1 MAVALAQPYDGLKT
15 MLQSAVQ
22 SVQWTYI
29 IFWQL
34 CPQQR
39 VLVWGDGYYNGAI
52 KTRKTV
58 QSVEV
63 STEEAA
69 LCRSEQLREL
79 YDSLVAGEQQAT
91 ENQQPTI
98 RRPAVAL
105 LPEDL
110 TEAEW
115 FYLVCVSFS
124 FPPGVGLVGEAY
136 AKQQHLWLTGA
147 NEVDSTVFTRAIL
160 AKSADIQTVVC
171 IPLLNGVVELGTTEK
186 VEEGIDLIEHVKHFF
201 KVENDKS
208 IIPRPRPALSAHSSN
223 TNTLS
228 TRQFKPLNNR
238 YLMDAYADD
247 DNEDEEDDDD
257 DDEEEEENE
266 SDFEAETDHI
276 SIVEEPHDEDSIV
289 MEANELLQLDMS
301 TDIRFGSSIDDSIN
315 LDSHFDHLLPTSQD
329 HDSCR
334 ADSHPHALE
343 LHNPSTIHLQGSQDS
358 HYSRTVSTILH
369 KQTSQLSQWHD
380 SHSASRHNSLY
391 TSTQSSFTAWVSNH
405 HHHTVAETRSNS
417 QSLLK
422 YIIFTV
428 PFLHSNNNNNN
439 NKSTEGD
446 ASESVAS
453 RIRKTTS
460 HEELSANHVLA
471 ERRRREKLNERFM
484 VLRSLVPLV
493 TKMDKASILGDTI
506 EYVKQLRKKIQDL
519 EARDH
524 RQDTL
529 DTSKRKIQVV
539 DTGSIGGGR
548 KAARSVQV
556 EVSIIE
562 SDALVELQCPH
573 REGLLLDVMKKL
585 RELGVE
591 ITTVQSCMN
600 EGTCTA
606 EMRAKVKVNGNNGK
620 KISIMQV
627 KKAIN
632 KIISPL
638 LLTQ

>member
-1 MAVALAQPYDGLKT
+1 MAVALAQPYHGLKA

-63 STEEAA
+63 STQEAA

-105 LPEDL
+105 RR
-110 TEAEW
+110 
-115 FYLVCVSFS
+115 FS
-124 FPPGVGLVGEAY
+124 RRGIC
-136 AKQQHLWLTGA
+136 KQQYLWLTGA
-147 NEVDSTVFTRAIL
+147 NEVESTVFTRSIL

-186 VEEGIDLIEHVKHFF
+186 VEEGVNLIEHVKYFF
-201 KVENDKS
+201 RPENDKS
-208 IIPRPRPALSAHSSN
+208 ILPLPRPALSAHSSN
-223 TNTLS
+223 TSLLS
-228 TRQFKPLNNR
+228 PHQFKPFDNL
-238 YLMDAYADD
+238 YSVDAYADD
-247 DNEDEEDDDD
+247 DIENEEDD
-257 DDEEEEENE
+257 DDEEEEGEEEDENE

-276 SIVEEPHDEDSIV
+276 SIVQEPHDEDSIV
-289 MEANELLQLDMS
+289 MEANELQLDMS
-301 TDIRFGSSIDDSIN
+301 TDI
-315 LDSHFDHLLPTSQD
+315 SQD
-329 HDSCR
+329 HDSSR
-334 ADSHPHALE
+334 AMSNALE
-343 LHNPSTIHLQGSQDS
+343 LHSPSTIHLQGSREIGQEDS

-369 KQTSQLSQWHD
+369 KQPSQLSQWHD
-380 SHSASRHNSLY
+380 SHSASRHNSTY

-405 HHHTVAETRSNS
+405 HHHTAAARSNS
-417 QSLLK
+417 QWLLK

-428 PFLHSNNNNNN
+428 PFLHSNNNN
-439 NKSTEGD
+439 KSTEGD
-446 ASESVAS
+446 ASVSVAS

-484 VLRSLVPLV
+484 ILRSLVPLV

-529 DTSKRKIQVV
+529 DTSKRKIRVV
-539 DTGSIGGGR
+539 DAGSTGGGR
-548 KAARSVQV
+548 KTARAVQV

-591 ITTVQSCMN
+591 ITTVQSCLN

-606 EMRAKVKVNGNNGK
+606 EMRAKVNGNNGK

-638 LLTQ
+638 LLTQRLYIC

>member
-1 MAVALAQPYDGLKT
+1 MAVALTEPYDGLKA

-147 NEVDSTVFTRAIL
+147 NEANSTVFTRAIL

-186 VEEGIDLIEHVKHFF
+186 VEEGVDLIEHVKHFF
-201 KVENDKS
+201 RVENDKS
-208 IIPRPRPALSAHSSN
+208 ILPPPRPTLSAHSSN
-223 TNTLS
+223 TNALS
-228 TRQFKPLNNR
+228 PHRFKPLDNL

-247 DNEDEEDDDD
+247 DDDENDEEE
-257 DDEEEEENE
+257 EEEEENE
-266 SDFEAETDHI
+266 SDFEAEIDHI
-276 SIVEEPHDEDSIV
+276 SIVEELHDEDSIV

-301 TDIRFGSSIDDSIN
+301 TDI
-315 LDSHFDHLLPTSQD
+315 SQD

-334 ADSHPHALE
+334 ADSHALE
-343 LHNPSTIHLQGSQDS
+343 LHNPSTIHLQGSGELAQEDS
-358 HYSRTVSTILH
+358 HYSRTVSTILR
-369 KQTSQLSQWHD
+369 KQTSQVSQWHD
-380 SHSASRHNSLY
+380 SHSASRHDSPY
-391 TSTQSSFTAWVSNH
+391 TSTQSSFTAWIPNH
-405 HHHTVAETRSNS
+405 HHHTVAATRSNS

-428 PFLHSNNNNNN
+428 PFLHSNNNSN
-439 NKSTEGD
+439 NKPTEGD

-529 DTSKRKIQVV
+529 DTSKRKIRVL
-539 DTGSIGGGR
+539 DAGSTGGGR
-548 KAARSVQV
+548 KAARAVQV

-591 ITTVQSCMN
+591 ITTVQSCLN

-638 LLTQ
+638 LLTQFTQ